1 MKYFSQALWLYLID
15 ALVVSLAG
23 TWDIVEM
30 ISPSTLMYV
39 SRVQSQKA
47 IVFLSS
53 QASILVIACKLYFS
67 YWSSI
72 RDIVFSAQKDVTS
85 YLMK

>member
-23 TWDIVEM
+23 TIVEM

-39 SRVQSQKA
+39 SRVQNQKA